1 MGLQSSLLSMPV
13 PVFMETV
20 LASDLMVAKACE
32 GMGRRVTMKRWCR
45 PVENGPVGLGQ
56 PP

>member
-1 MGLQSSLLSMPV
+1 MPV

-32 GMGRRVTMKRWCR
+32 GMGRRVMMKRWCR